1 MSVAPFL
8 FFTGV
13 LLGMFCGSRIVVRAF
28 GFAHL
33 LLGNRPPDSLT
44 EWLASIRLRN
54 TFFLEVC
61 GFLAAMVMIHLAIG
75 LMQGDAASI
84 RRH

>member
-1 MSVAPFL
+1 MGPFL

-13 LLGMFCGSRIVVRAF
+13 LLGMFCGIRIVVRAF
-28 GFAHL
+28 GFAHAL
-33 LLGNRPPDSLT
+33 RRNSDGLT

-61 GFLAAMVMIHLAIG
+61 GFLIAWVIFFLAIG
-75 LMQGDAASI
+75 LMEGDPAYV

>member
-1 MSVAPFL
+1 MSMGPFL

-13 LLGMFCGSRIVVRAF
+13 LLGMFCGIRIVIRAF
-28 GFAHL
+28 GFAHAL
-33 LLGNRPPDSLT
+33 RGNSDGLT

-61 GFLAAMVMIHLAIG
+61 GFLAAVVMMFLAIG
-75 LMQGDAASI
+75 LMQGDATSI

>member
-1 MSVAPFL
+1 MV
-8 FFTGV
+8 
-13 LLGMFCGSRIVVRAF
+13 CGCRIVVRAF
-28 GFAHL
+28 GFAHAL
-33 LLGNRPPDSLT
+33 HRNPDALT
-44 EWLASIRLRN
+44 EWLASIRLRV

-61 GFLAAMVMIHLAIG
+61 GFLAAVVIILLAIG

>member
-1 MSVAPFL
+1 MSVGPFL

-13 LLGMFCGSRIVVRAF
+13 LLGMFCGIRIVVRAF
-28 GFAHL
+28 GFAHAL
-33 LLGNRPPDSLT
+33 RRNSDGLT

-61 GFLAAMVMIHLAIG
+61 GFLAAVVMILLAIG

>member
-1 MSVAPFL
+1 MSVGPFL

-28 GFAHL
+28 GFAHSL
-33 LLGNRPPDSLT
+33 RPPPWDSLT

-61 GFLAAMVMIHLAIG
+61 GFLAAVVIMFLAIG
-75 LMQGDAASI
+75 LMQGDSASI